1 MIKTWKYNN
10 SNSLFFRRM
19 VLFSLSVLEEKRK
32 PKTERRWTI
41 LHSTKGPDA
50 LDWQNL
56 FGPSKNLDK
65 ICVCQIFNLVIVGAL
80 KNFFFRSCRANCKI
94 CTFFTPEKNL
104 SCSKA
109 GRRRLWS
116 LVMLDKIWWE
126 KNYRAHLYH
135 GNDDK
140 FFRKIHKNLPNAS
153 GPLMLLVLYTSLGI
167 KI

>member
-1 MIKTWKYNN
+1 MLWLLLRWCVMRCFFTDEARHGSYVTEQKNTWPTTT
-10 SNSLFFRRM
+10 RRHCKK
-19 VLFSLSVLEEKRK
+19 L
-32 PKTERRWTI
+32 
-41 LHSTKGPDA
+41 TKGPDA

-65 ICVCQIFNLVIVGAL
+65 ICLSQIFNLVIVGAL

-94 CTFFTPEKNL
+94 CTVFTPDKNL

-109 GRRRLWS
+109 GQWRLWS

-126 KNYRAHLYH
+126 KNRAHLYD

-140 FFRKIHKNLPNAS
+140 FFRKIHKNC
-153 GPLMLLVLYTSLGI
+153 LVRPGRNTCILIVIFRFL
-167 KI
+167 